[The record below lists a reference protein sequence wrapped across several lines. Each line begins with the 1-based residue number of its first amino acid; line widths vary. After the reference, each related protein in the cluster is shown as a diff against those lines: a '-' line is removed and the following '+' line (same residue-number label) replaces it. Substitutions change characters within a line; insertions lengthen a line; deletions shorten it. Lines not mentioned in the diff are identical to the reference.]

1 MREPSVRLA
10 DWSSDANRLM
20 TVRRRVF
27 IEEQSVPESLE
38 WDGADPA
45 AVHFIA
51 EDAQGHPVGT
61 ARLLDDG
68 HVGRMAVLPQWRR
81 RGVASALLR
90 AVMHTARARGLR
102 RLKLNAQTQVVGFYE
117 QHGFLVEGDEFQ
129 DAGIPHRPMARSL
142 EAEED

>member
-1 MREPSVRLA
+1 MRDSSVRLA

-27 IEEQSVPESLE
+27 IEEQGVPERLE
-38 WDGADPA
+38 WDGSDPG

-51 EDAQGHPVGT
+51 EDAQGRPVGT
-61 ARLLDDG
+61 ARLLEDG

-90 AVMHTARARGLR
+90 EVMRTARALGLR
-102 RLKLNAQTQVVGFYE
+102 RLKLNAQTQVLGFYE
-117 QHGFLVEGDEFQ
+117 QHGFLVAGDEFQ
-129 DAGIPHRPMARSL
+129 DAGIPHRRMAQSL
-142 EAEED
+142 DAEES